1 MKLIISLFII
11 LFPGIYFS
19 QNLNLQLIDYST
31 GKLIKNKLNK
41 TVATPADGL
50 KQAAILIADLQ
61 QNGYLLASADSYFV
75 KNDTLK
81 IFIESNA
88 IYKWAQ
94 LKNNNLDNGA
104 LNTSGFKEKIYRNK
118 KFNVNQTA
126 RLMQKLLLWYE
137 NKGYPFAQ
145 IQFDSLEINK
155 ESFKAQ
161 LKVNKGELF
170 IIDSVT
176 VKGTAKITNKYL
188 QNYIGIKPGDVYNES
203 AMRSIETRLKEL
215 PFVTVVRETDVFL
228 LENSALVRM
237 HLNGRKASNFSGII
251 GVLPNNQETGKLLLT
266 GEANLKLKNSLGRGE
281 AIEAEWRRLQA
292 GTQSLN
298 IRLAYPFL
306 FNTQFGTDGVFN
318 LYKRDS
324 TFLNLHRSIGIQYLM
339 RGTDYLK
346 VYLENKSSN
355 LLSTK
360 GLQNL
365 IALPDFADIRSNI
378 YGLELNITRLDYRLN
393 PRKGIRVIS
402 KIGAGN
408 RTIQKNAALNPE
420 LYEGLQLKSIQFNGT
435 IDADIY
441 FPIFKRATINF
452 GMFGNWLNSKNL
464 FENELSRIGGNNT
477 LRGFD
482 EESIFASSFAII
494 NLEYRYLLEEN
505 SFLFVFWNGAWY
517 ENKAINR
524 NISDIPYGFGA
535 GISFQTKAGIFSIS
549 YALGRQ
555 FSNPIEFR
563 TAKVH
568 FGITSLF

>member
-61 QNGYLLASADSYFV
+61 QSGYLLASADSYFV

-306 FNTQFGTDGVFN
+306 FNTQFGADGVFN

-393 PRKGIRVIS
+393 PRKGFRVIS

-441 FPIFKRATINF
+441 FPIFKRATINL

-555 FSNPIEFR
+555 FNNPIEFR

>member
-1 MKLIISLFII
+1 MRII
-11 LFPGIYFS
+11 LFLIFILFPLVNIG
-19 QNLNLQLIDYST
+19 QNLQLLLIDADN
-31 GKLIKNKLNK
+31 GKIIKNKLIK
-41 TVATPADGL
+41 TVSSPAEGL
-50 KQAAILIADLQ
+50 KQAAILVSDLQ
-61 QNGYLLASADSYFV
+61 QSGYLLATADSFFV
-75 KNDTLK
+75 HNDTLK
-81 IFIESNA
+81 VLVNYNN

-94 LKNNNLDNGA
+94 LKNNNLETGA

-137 NKGYPFAQ
+137 NQGYPFAL
-145 IQFDSLEINK
+145 IQLINVEIND
-155 ESFKAQ
+155 ELIKAQ

-176 VKGTAKITNKYL
+176 VKGTAKITNRYL

-203 AMRSIETRLKEL
+203 ALKSIEIRLKEL
-215 PFVTVVRETDVFL
+215 PFVTVARETDVFL
-228 LENSALVRM
+228 LENSALIRM
-237 HLNGRKASNFSGII
+237 YLNGRKASSFSGLV
-251 GVLPNNQETGKLLLT
+251 GFLPNNQQTGKLLLT

-306 FNTQFGTDGVFN
+306 FNTQFGADGVFN

-346 VYLENKSSN
+346 VYLENKSSS

-365 IALPDFADIRSNI
+365 ISLPDYADIKSNI
-378 YGLELNITRLDYRLN
+378 YGLELNLTRLDYRLN
-393 PRKGIRVIS
+393 PRKGFRIIS

-420 LYEGLQLKSIQFNGT
+420 LYEGLKLKTLQFNGA

-441 FPIFKRATINF
+441 FPLFKRATLNLGF
-452 GMFGNWLNSKNL
+452 LGNWLNSSNL
-464 FENELSRIGGNNT
+464 FENELSRIGGNNS
-477 LRGFD
+477 LRGFN
-482 EESIFASSFAII
+482 EESIFAASYLIT

-505 SFLFVFWNGAWY
+505 SFLFAFVNGAWY

-524 NISDIPYGFGA
+524 NITDTPYGFGA

-549 YALGRQ
+549 YALGKQ
-555 FSNPIEFR
+555 FNNPIEFR

>member
-237 HLNGRKASNFSGII
+237 YLNGRKASNFSGII

>member
-1 MKLIISLFII
+1 MDAD
-11 LFPGIYFS
+11 
-19 QNLNLQLIDYST
+19 N
-31 GKLIKNKLNK
+31 GKIIKNKLNK
-41 TVATPADGL
+41 TVSSPAEGL
-50 KQAAILIADLQ
+50 KQAAVLVSDLQ
-61 QNGYLLASADSYFV
+61 QSGYLLATADSFFIN
-75 KNDTLK
+75 NDTLK
-81 IFIESNA
+81 VLIDYNN

-94 LKNNNLDNGA
+94 LKNNNLESGA
-104 LNTSGFKEKIYRNK
+104 LSASGFKEKIYRNK

-137 NKGYPFAQ
+137 NQGYPFAQ
-145 IQFDSLEINK
+145 IQLDSVEINN

-203 AMRSIETRLKEL
+203 ALRSIETRLKEL

-228 LENSALVRM
+228 LEKSTLVRM
-237 HLNGRKASNFSGII
+237 YLNGRKASNFSGII
-251 GVLPNNQETGKLLLT
+251 GVLPNNQQTGKLLLT

-306 FNTQFGTDGVFN
+306 FNTQFGADGVFN

-346 VYLENKSSN
+346 VYLENNSSN

-365 IALPDFADIRSNI
+365 LTLPDFADIRSNI
-378 YGLELNITRLDYRLN
+378 YGVELNLTRLDYRLN
-393 PRKGIRVIS
+393 PRKGFRIVS

-420 LYEGLQLKSIQFNGT
+420 LYEGLKLKTLQFNGA

-441 FPIFKRATINF
+441 FPLFKRATINV
-452 GMFGNWLNSKNL
+452 GVFGNWLNSSNL

-482 EESIFASSFAII
+482 EESIFASSFGIV

-505 SFLFVFWNGAWY
+505 SFLFLFWNGAWY

-524 NISDIPYGFGA
+524 NITDTPQGFGG

-549 YALGRQ
+549 YALGKQ
-555 FSNPIEFR
+555 FNNPIEFR

>member
-11 LFPGIYFS
+11 LFPGIYLS

-61 QNGYLLASADSYFV
+61 QSGYLLASADSYFV
-75 KNDTLK
+75 KSDTLK

-104 LNTSGFKEKIYRNK
+104 LNSSGFKEKIYRNK

-137 NKGYPFAQ
+137 NQGYPFAQ

-155 ESFKAQ
+155 ESFKAH

-237 HLNGRKASNFSGII
+237 YLNGRKASNFSGII
-251 GVLPNNQETGKLLLT
+251 GVLPNNQQTGKLLLT

-306 FNTQFGTDGVFN
+306 FNTQFGADGVFN

-393 PRKGIRVIS
+393 PRKGFRVIS

-441 FPIFKRATINF
+441 FPIFKRATINL

>member
-11 LFPGIYFS
+11 LFPGIYLS

-61 QNGYLLASADSYFV
+61 QSGYLLASADSYFV
-75 KNDTLK
+75 KSDTLK

-104 LNTSGFKEKIYRNK
+104 LNSSGFKEKIYRNK

-137 NKGYPFAQ
+137 NQGYPFAQ

-155 ESFKAQ
+155 ESFKAR

-237 HLNGRKASNFSGII
+237 YLNGRKASNFSGII
-251 GVLPNNQETGKLLLT
+251 GVLPNNQQTGKLLLT

-306 FNTQFGTDGVFN
+306 FNTQFGADGVFN

-393 PRKGIRVIS
+393 PRKGFRVIS

-441 FPIFKRATINF
+441 FPIFKRATINL

>member
-1 MKLIISLFII
+1 MRIILFLIISLFP
-11 LFPGIYFS
+11 LVNFG
-19 QNLNLQLIDYST
+19 QNLQLLLIDAEN
-31 GKLIKNKLNK
+31 GKIIKNKLNK
-41 TVATPADGL
+41 TVSSPAEGL
-50 KQAAILIADLQ
+50 KQASVLVSDLQ
-61 QNGYLLASADSYFV
+61 QSGYLLATADSFV
-75 KNDTLK
+75 VNNDTLK
-81 IFIESNA
+81 VLINYNN

-94 LKNNNLDNGA
+94 LKNNNLETGA
-104 LNTSGFKEKIYRNK
+104 LNASGFKEKIYRNK

-137 NKGYPFAQ
+137 NQGYPFAQ
-145 IQFDSLEINK
+145 IQLDSVEINN

-161 LKVNKGELF
+161 LKANKGELF

-176 VKGTAKITNKYL
+176 VRGAAKITNKYL

-203 AMRSIETRLKEL
+203 VLRSIETRLKEL
-215 PFVTVVRETDVFL
+215 PFVTVVKETDVFL
-228 LENSALVRM
+228 LEKVALVRM
-237 HLNGRKASNFSGII
+237 YLNGKKASSFSGLV
-251 GVLPNNQETGKLLLT
+251 GFLPNNQQTGKLLLT

-306 FNTQFGTDGVFN
+306 FNTQFGADGVFN

-346 VYLENKSSN
+346 VYLENKSSS

-365 IALPDFADIRSNI
+365 ITLPDYADIKSNI
-378 YGLELNITRLDYRLN
+378 YGLELNLTRLDYRLN
-393 PRKGIRVIS
+393 PRKGFRIIS

-420 LYEGLQLKSIQFNGT
+420 LYKDLKLKTLQFNGA

-441 FPIFKRATINF
+441 FPLFKRATLNVGF
-452 GMFGNWLNSKNL
+452 LGNWLNSSNL
-464 FENELSRIGGNNT
+464 FENELSRIGGNNS
-477 LRGFD
+477 LRGFN
-482 EESIFASSFAII
+482 EESIFAASYLIT

-505 SFLFVFWNGAWY
+505 SFLFAFINGAWY

-524 NISDIPYGFGA
+524 NITDTPYGFGA
-535 GISFQTKAGIFSIS
+535 GISFQTKAGIFNIS
-549 YALGRQ
+549 YALGKQ
-555 FSNPIEFR
+555 FNNPIEFR

>member
-11 LFPGIYFS
+11 LFPGLYFS

-41 TVATPADGL
+41 TVTTPAEGL
-50 KQAAILIADLQ
+50 KQTAILVSDLQ
-61 QNGYLLASADSYFV
+61 QRGYLLASADSYFV
-75 KNDTLK
+75 ENDTLK

-94 LKNNNLDNGA
+94 LKNKNLDNGA
-104 LNTSGFKEKIYRNK
+104 LNSSGFKEKIYRNK

-137 NKGYPFAQ
+137 NQGYPFAQ

-155 ESFKAQ
+155 ESFKAH

-203 AMRSIETRLKEL
+203 VMRSIETRLKEL
-215 PFVTVVRETDVFL
+215 PFVTVVRETDVYL
-228 LENSALVRM
+228 MENSALVRM
-237 HLNGRKASNFSGII
+237 YLNGRKASNFSGII
-251 GVLPNNQETGKLLLT
+251 GVLPNNQQTGKLLLT

-306 FNTQFGTDGVFN
+306 FNTQFGADGVFN

-365 IALPDFADIRSNI
+365 IALPDFADVRSNI

-482 EESIFASSFAII
+482 EESIFSSSFAIL

-505 SFLFVFWNGAWY
+505 SFLFLFWNGAWY

>member
-1 MKLIISLFII
+1 MRII
-11 LFPGIYFS
+11 LFLII
-19 QNLNLQLIDYST
+19 NLFPLVNFGQNLQLLLIDADN
-31 GKLIKNKLNK
+31 GKIIKNKLNK
-41 TVATPADGL
+41 TVSSPAEGL
-50 KQAAILIADLQ
+50 KQAAVLVSDLQ
-61 QNGYLLASADSYFV
+61 QSGYLLATADSFII
-75 KNDTLK
+75 KSDTLK
-81 IFIESNA
+81 ILVNYNK

-94 LKNNNLDNGA
+94 LKNNNLETGA
-104 LNTSGFKEKIYRNK
+104 LNSSGFKEKIYRNK
-118 KFNVNQTA
+118 KFSVNQTA

-137 NKGYPFAQ
+137 NQGYPFAQ
-145 IQFDSLEINK
+145 IQLDSVEINN
-155 ESFKAQ
+155 ESFRAQ

-170 IIDSVT
+170 IVDSVT

-203 AMRSIETRLKEL
+203 ALRSIETRLKEL
-215 PFVTVVRETDVFL
+215 PFVTVVRQTDVFL

-237 HLNGRKASNFSGII
+237 YLNGRKASNFSGII

-298 IRLAYPFL
+298 LRVAYPFL
-306 FNTQFGTDGVFN
+306 FNTQFGADGVFN

-346 VYLENKSSN
+346 VYLENKSSS

-365 IALPDFADIRSNI
+365 IALPDYADISSNI
-378 YGLELNITRLDYRLN
+378 YGLELNLTRLDYRLN
-393 PRKGIRVIS
+393 PRKGFRIIS

-408 RTIQKNAALNPE
+408 RTIKKNAALNPE
-420 LYEGLQLKSIQFNGT
+420 LYEGLKLKTLQFNGA
-435 IDADIY
+435 IDSDIY
-441 FPIFKRATINF
+441 FPLFKRATLNVGF
-452 GMFGNWLNSKNL
+452 LGNWLNSSNL
-464 FENELSRIGGNNT
+464 FENELSRIGGNNS
-477 LRGFD
+477 LRGFN
-482 EESIFASSFAII
+482 EESIFAASYLIT

-505 SFLFVFWNGAWY
+505 SFLFAFINGAWY

-524 NISDIPYGFGA
+524 NITDTPYGFGA

-549 YALGRQ
+549 YALGKQ
-555 FSNPIEFR
+555 FNNPIEFR

>member
-1 MKLIISLFII
+1 MRII
-11 LFPGIYFS
+11 LFLII
-19 QNLNLQLIDYST
+19 NLFPLVNFGQNLQLLLIDADN
-31 GKLIKNKLNK
+31 GKIIKNKLNK
-41 TVATPADGL
+41 TVSSPAEGL
-50 KQAAILIADLQ
+50 KQAAVLVSDLQ
-61 QNGYLLASADSYFV
+61 KSAYLLATADSFV
-75 KNDTLK
+75 VNNDTLK
-81 IFIESNA
+81 VLINYNN

-94 LKNNNLDNGA
+94 LKNNNLETGA
-104 LNTSGFKEKIYRNK
+104 LNASGFKEKIYRNK

-137 NKGYPFAQ
+137 NQGYPFAQ
-145 IQFDSLEINK
+145 IQLDSVEINS

-170 IIDSVT
+170 IVDSVT
-176 VKGTAKITNKYL
+176 VKGTAKITNRYL

-203 AMRSIETRLKEL
+203 IIRSIEIRLKEL
-215 PFVTVVRETDVFL
+215 PFVTLTRETDVFL
-228 LENSALVRM
+228 LEKVALIRM
-237 HLNGRKASNFSGII
+237 YLNGKKASNFSGII
-251 GVLPNNQETGKLLLT
+251 GILPNNQQTGKLLLT

-298 IRLAYPFL
+298 LRVAYPFL
-306 FNTQFGTDGVFN
+306 FNTQFGADGVFN

-346 VYLENKSSN
+346 VYLENKSSS

-365 IALPDFADIRSNI
+365 IALPDYADIKSNI
-378 YGLELNITRLDYRLN
+378 YGLELNLTRLDYRLN
-393 PRKGIRVIS
+393 PRRGFRIIS

-408 RTIQKNAALNPE
+408 RTIKKNAALNPE
-420 LYEGLQLKSIQFNGT
+420 LYEGLKLKTLQFNGA

-441 FPIFKRATINF
+441 FPLFKRATLNMGF
-452 GMFGNWLNSKNL
+452 LGNWLNSSNL
-464 FENELSRIGGNNT
+464 FENELSRIGGNNS
-477 LRGFD
+477 LRGFN
-482 EESIFASSFAII
+482 EESIFAASYLIT

-505 SFLFVFWNGAWY
+505 SFLFAFLNAAWY

-524 NISDIPYGFGA
+524 NITDTPYGFGA

-549 YALGRQ
+549 YALGKQ
-555 FSNPIEFR
+555 FNNPIEFR